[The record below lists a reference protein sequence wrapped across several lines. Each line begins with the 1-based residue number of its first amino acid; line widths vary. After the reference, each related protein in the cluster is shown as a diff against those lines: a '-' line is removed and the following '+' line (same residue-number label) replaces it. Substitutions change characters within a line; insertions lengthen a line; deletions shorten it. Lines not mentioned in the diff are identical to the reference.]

1 MRDPLLLK
9 RTRTRVL
16 FSKCHSSNFSEL
28 EDKARPG
35 KGLNRYNAFLT
46 EALEEMLKK
55 F

>member
-1 MRDPLLLK
+1 MLK
-9 RTRTRVL
+9 SKTHQARVL

-46 EALEEMLKK
+46 EALEQKLKK